1 MIEAVV
7 TSHSYIL
14 VADDDA
20 TIRRLVV
27 RIIGQLAP
35 HATIIIATNGA
46 QAINALASTSFSLI
60 VTDYRMPGA
69 TGLDLVAAVRQVDAE
84 VPIIMTS
91 ADRNVEQAALTA
103 GATYFLPKPF
113 TIEQFSNLA
122 RSALQL
128 P

>member
-1 MIEAVV
+1 MIEAAV

-27 RIIGQLAP
+27 RIINQLAP
-35 HATIIIATNGA
+35 HATIIIATDGV
-46 QAINALASTSFSLI
+46 QAINALASTSFDLI

-69 TGLDLVAAVRQVDAE
+69 TGLDLVAAVRQTDAE
-84 VPIIMTS
+84 LPIIMTS
-91 ADRNVEQAALTA
+91 ADRNVEQTALTA
-103 GATYFLPKPF
+103 GVTHFLPKPF
-113 TIEQFSNLA
+113 TIEQFSTLV
-122 RSALQL
+122 RSALRL